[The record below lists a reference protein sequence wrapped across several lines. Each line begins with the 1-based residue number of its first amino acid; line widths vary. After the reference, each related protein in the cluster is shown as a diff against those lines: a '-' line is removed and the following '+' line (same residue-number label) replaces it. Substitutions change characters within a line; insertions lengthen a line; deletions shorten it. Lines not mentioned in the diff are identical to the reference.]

1 MQNNVLLLVVVILES
16 SFKANVRDTFKL
28 MAIVLPKKQTLKF
41 YKGGSQES
49 FINLS
54 FIELKKQYFANILR
68 CAVSQVQCPT
78 GRHWFSL

>member
-1 MQNNVLLLVVVILES
+1 MYYSWWYFLES

-28 MAIVLPKKQTLKF
+28 MAIVLPKKRTLKS
-41 YKGGSQES
+41 YKGRSQVLES

-54 FIELKKQYFANILR
+54 FIELKKQYFANILL

-78 GRHWFSL
+78 GCHWFSL